1 MRDKLVEKYWPE
13 IETVIEFSRRID
25 LNYDCLRAI
34 AFELASGASLH
45 EAIKD
50 MNIINM
56 DDSVYD
62 ATLYYDDGTVLK
74 LRKQL

>member
-1 MRDKLVEKYWPE
+1 M
-13 IETVIEFSRRID
+13 
-25 LNYDCLRAI
+25 NYDCLRAI
-34 AFELASGASLH
+34 AFELASGVSLH